1 MTDFSL
7 IYFLLQDMEEG
18 RGNRSL
24 PQVKQEEERE
34 SMRDVKEETGSR
46 INSNFMEYTITLC
59 NEVRDEM
66 FLSVVSFP
74 RLFFF
79 RK

>member
-7 IYFLLQDMEEG
+7 IYFLLQDMEEE

-46 INSNFMEYTITLC
+46 INSNLMEQTVTPLH
-59 NEVRDEM
+59 
-66 FLSVVSFP
+66 
-74 RLFFF
+74 
-79 RK
+79 